1 MKNSGNVKYFD
12 LKLQTGSTVVK
23 GICFSPEKRKQL
35 DDMMKSQKPITL
47 TNYEISKK
55 FDITNVVIN
64 KTSKIKPCSSPI
76 EFDRID
82 IENSTVK
89 LSAMNTIMQ
98 GQLVNVKAL
107 VRQVGGSKVISKLSG
122 EKLKKQEAV
131 LVDPFGCVKIVLWE
145 NFVDS
150 IECDQTYLFRNLRLK
165 KDHYSSE
172 IYVNTA
178 MYGIRRYCPHFHL
191 IYHLAEESA
200 TQLITVFS
208 QTQIPAEIIGISN
221 LTNHYTCKACN
232 KGLEEKGIFGKC
244 TSCHLTQKLVNAN
257 RRWSAK
263 LFIQVTNEAKTLHLT
278 LISFYGS
285 QVVGNRRFRIRSPK
299 LQ

>member
-1 MKNSGNVKYFD
+1 
-12 LKLQTGSTVVK
+12 
-23 GICFSPEKRKQL
+23 
-35 DDMMKSQKPITL
+35 
-47 TNYEISKK
+47 
-55 FDITNVVIN
+55 
-64 KTSKIKPCSSPI
+64 
-76 EFDRID
+76 
-82 IENSTVK
+82 
-89 LSAMNTIMQ
+89 MQ

-107 VRQVGGSKVISKLSG
+107 VRQVGGSKVVSKLSG

-150 IECDQTYLFRNLRLK
+150 IECDQTYLFRNLHLK

-178 MYGIRRYCPHFHL
+178 MYGTEILPTLPFDL
-191 IYHLAEESA
+191 PLAEESA
-200 TQLITVFS
+200 TQLTVFY

-232 KGLEEKGIFGKC
+232 KGLEEKGNFGKC
-244 TSCHLTQKLVNAN
+244 TSCNLTQKLVNTN

-263 LFIQVTNEAKTLHLT
+263 LFIQVTNEAKTLHVTLYHSMVVRLLEIVDSELDHQTCNDDDLT
-278 LISFYGS
+278 EVILDCPCIEVKYDNNSKVTELSSFD
-285 QVVGNRRFRIRSPK
+285 I
-299 LQ
+299 